1 MSSVRNIALSGI
13 IAAIIATGL
22 IVAVVLVPG
31 TGLGVQINSSTTPAV
46 RSSSLSS
53 TSTESAQSIGSS
65 STGQGYMAVLLTDP
79 PTVPANVTAV
89 YMQYDEV
96 QAHIADAG
104 NQTGWYDLSGSG
116 DTNLMVLV
124 NASQTVANQTLPSGK
139 FNGLRFNVTG
149 VTITYENQ
157 NYSAQTIY
165 DQNTLYVWIPGGI
178 NVTVAQT
185 TAALIDLSP
194 TVLMTGG
201 PDNASFVFVPA
212 AVGYVIPTAS
222 IPAESHLV
230 GNTAVLTTNPWW
242 VATVEQGTKFG
253 ISNVILTATSLNIS
267 VVNQGT
273 SSIILRLAA
282 VTTQT
287 STAGGIEG
295 ELRSS
300 DVFVIESNGSL
311 ANLNTTNTLSVDN
324 QVVAAGLLL
333 APGQSVTFH
342 YSGSIV
348 IGVQISLGLHMP
360 WPGSQ
365 SITAGTT
372 YHVWVSG
379 NNQIAQAGVR
389 ATS

>member
-1 MSSVRNIALSGI
+1 
-13 IAAIIATGL
+13 
-22 IVAVVLVPG
+22 
-31 TGLGVQINSSTTPAV
+31 
-46 RSSSLSS
+46 
-53 TSTESAQSIGSS
+53 
-65 STGQGYMAVLLTDP
+65 MAVLLTDP

-89 YMQYDEV
+89 YMQYDQV

-116 DTNLMVLV
+116 ETNLMGLV
-124 NASQTVANQTLPSGK
+124 NTSQTIANQTLPSGK

-149 VTITYENQ
+149 VTITYESQ
-157 NYSAQTIY
+157 NYTAQTIY
-165 DQNTLYVWIPGGI
+165 GENTLYIWIPGGI
-178 NVTVAQT
+178 NVTLAQT

-201 PDNASFVFVPA
+201 SSNPSFVFVPA

-222 IPAESHLV
+222 IPAESHAI
-230 GNTAVLTTNPWW
+230 GNKAILTTNSWW
-242 VATVEQGTKFG
+242 VTTIEQNTKFG
-253 ISNVILTATSLNIS
+253 ISKVSLTPTSLNIT

-273 SSIILRLAA
+273 TSIIMRLAA

-287 STAGGIEG
+287 SAAGGIEG

-300 DVFVIESNGSL
+300 DVFAIEGDGSMV
-311 ANLNTTNTLSVDN
+311 NLNTSSTQSVDN
-324 QVVAAGLLL
+324 QVAASGFVL
-333 APGQSVTFH
+333 APGQSVTLH
-342 YSGSIV
+342 YNGPIV
-348 IGVQISLGLHMP
+348 IGVQISLGLHMT

-365 SITAGTT
+365 SIKAGTT

-379 NNQIAQAGVR
+379 NNQIAQAGVV